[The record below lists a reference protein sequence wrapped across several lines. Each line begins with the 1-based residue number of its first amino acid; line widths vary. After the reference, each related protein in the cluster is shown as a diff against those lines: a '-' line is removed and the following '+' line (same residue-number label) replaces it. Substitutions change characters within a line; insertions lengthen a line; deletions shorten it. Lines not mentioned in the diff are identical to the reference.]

1 MPDSEVAPCDPPSKK
16 LKTAFFFKV
25 YVLPL
30 LLKLML
36 LIGRP
41 KLAKVFSVRF
51 VTSPACRCPELCVSC
66 RRLRQRGGGRNK
78 RQALFVTSHRANSGS
93 VAQLR
98 QHLTSRIGVD
108 PPSTASFRRFLA
120 REIGEINSFK
130 EQTNLARFSLDCC
143 LFFSPHA

>member
-16 LKTAFFFKV
+16 LKTAYFFLKV

-51 VTSPACRCPELCVSC
+51 VTSPAADAQSRVSPAGGC
-66 RRLRQRGGGRNK
+66 GSGTEDGTNGRR
-78 RQALFVTSHRANSGS
+78 
-93 VAQLR
+93 
-98 QHLTSRIGVD
+98 
-108 PPSTASFRRFLA
+108 
-120 REIGEINSFK
+120 
-130 EQTNLARFSLDCC
+130 SL
-143 LFFSPHA
+143 

>member
-1 MPDSEVAPCDPPSKK
+1 MADSEVAPCDPPSKK
-16 LKTAFFFKV
+16 LKTAFFKV

-51 VTSPACRCPELCVSC
+51 VTSPACLCPELCVSC
-66 RRLRQRGGGRNK
+66 RRLRQRDGGRNK

-108 PPSTASFRRFLA
+108 PPSTASFRGFLA

-130 EQTNLARFSLDCC
+130 EQTTLARFSLDCC
-143 LFFSPHA
+143 LFFPPHA